1 MSVHGVDGLSAR
13 AIERGIIARLFVAN
27 TIAGAVVTTY
37 LVLAAH
43 LPPGVSRQQNFA
55 ITAAAFISG
64 LGSISLVAVRLGQR
78 FLLPAVA
85 WVDAARPPS
94 PRECELVLA
103 LPRRIG
109 LFQLP
114 FWVLASVV
122 TAGMQLFSPN
132 PKPLFTIVGVLQG
145 GLFAAAIGYLLA
157 ERILRPVLAIALAR
171 SEPGVPSPVGVGPR
185 LLLAWLVGSGVPLV
199 MIVTTPAVATD
210 SDFPVTVP
218 MVFLA
223 TAGFVSGFLLTGAAA
238 RSIGEPLRAV
248 RHALQRVAAGDLATT
263 LRIDD
268 TGEVGALQRGFNEM
282 VTGLRERERLAD
294 LFGRHVGLDVAQ
306 RALQEGA
313 ALGGETRDVS
323 ALFVD
328 IIGSTAMARERSA
341 PEVVEL
347 LNGFFSVV
355 ISCIDAEGG
364 WVNKFEGDG
373 ALCVFGA
380 PIAQADHAARALR
393 AARHIARSLHGIDA
407 GIGVSSGE
415 AVAGNV
421 GAEQRLEY
429 TIIGSPVNE
438 AARLSDAAKSR
449 PGRVLA
455 SSAAVACST
464 DEAGEWVSAGSLSL
478 RGLAPDFAV
487 YEPRS

>member
-1 MSVHGVDGLSAR
+1 MNGREGV
-13 AIERGIIARLFVAN
+13 ERSIIARLLVAN
-27 TIAGAVVTTY
+27 AIAGSVVTIY

-43 LPPGVSRQQNFA
+43 LPPGVSRLRNFVT
-55 ITAAAFISG
+55 TAAIFT
-64 LGSISLVAVRLGQR
+64 LGMIGMSIVGVRLAR
-78 FLLPAVA
+78 RVLLPPLSWADVRTPTP
-85 WVDAARPPS
+85 DEAAY
-94 PRECELVLA
+94 VQT
-103 LPRRIG
+103 LPRRIA

-114 FWVLASVV
+114 FWVVAALG
-122 TAGMQLFSPN
+122 TAAGQLGTED
-132 PKPLFTIVGVLQG
+132 PKPLFSFVGVLQG
-145 GLFAAAIGYLLA
+145 GCFAAAIGYLLA
-157 ERILRPVLAIALAR
+157 ERLLRPYLAIALELSPPNAR
-171 SEPGVPSPVGVGPR
+171 SSVGVGPR
-185 LLLAWLVGSGVPLV
+185 LLLAWLVGSGIPLLV
-199 MIVTTPAVATD
+199 IVATPLVATD
-210 SDFPVTVP
+210 ADLPVTVP

-223 TAGFVSGFLLTGAAA
+223 TAGFISGLLLTGAAA
-238 RSIGEPLRAV
+238 RSIGEPLRGV
-248 RHALQRVAAGDLATT
+248 RHALHRVAAGDLDTA

-268 TGEVGALQRGFNEM
+268 IGEVGELQRGFNEM

-306 RALQEGA
+306 RALREGA

-328 IIGSTAMARERSA
+328 IVGSTAMARERSA
-341 PEVVEL
+341 PDVVAV
-347 LNGFFSVV
+347 LNKFFAIVN
-355 ISCIDAEGG
+355 SCIDAEGG

-380 PIAQADHAARALR
+380 PVAQEDHAARALR
-393 AARHIARSLHGIDA
+393 AARNIARSLHEIDA

-429 TIIGSPVNE
+429 TIIGQPVNE
-438 AARLSDAAKSR
+438 AARLSDAAKTR

-455 SSAAVACST
+455 SSTAVMSSGAEAREWQ
-464 DEAGEWVSAGSLSL
+464 EAGRLSL

-487 YEPRS
+487 CEPRS